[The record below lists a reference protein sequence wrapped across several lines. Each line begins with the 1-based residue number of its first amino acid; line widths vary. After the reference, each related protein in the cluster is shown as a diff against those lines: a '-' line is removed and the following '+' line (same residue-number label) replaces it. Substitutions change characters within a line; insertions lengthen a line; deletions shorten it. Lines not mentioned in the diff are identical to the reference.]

1 MTILKSMLRIA
12 APVALMAVSACAQN
26 FNARVN
32 RFQAM
37 PAPQGQTYF
46 VKAGDAK
53 LAGGLEFSTYANRV
67 GQKLTALGY
76 QPATSAG
83 AASFVVTL
91 AYGVDDGKEKVRSVP
106 GFGGCYGYYDPWCR
120 SGFGYAGYG
129 GFGYGG
135 RGYYGGPHNWR
146 GGGYA
151 FGFYDPFLFGS
162 GFGDEVESY
171 TVFTSDLNMKIEKA
185 GTGER
190 LFEGSAKALSLNDN
204 LTYLVP
210 NLIEAMFTGFPGN
223 SGETVRITVAPQKK
237 GG

>member
-1 MTILKSMLRIA
+1 MTILKSVLRFA
-12 APVALMAVSACAQN
+12 APVALLAVSACAQN

-37 PAPQGQTYF
+37 PAPQGQSYF
-46 VKAGDAK
+46 VKAGDTK
-53 LAGGLEFSTYANRV
+53 LAGGLEFSTYASRV
-67 GQKLTALGY
+67 GQKLSALGY
-76 QPATSAG
+76 QAAPSPD

-91 AYGVDDGKEKVRSVP
+91 AYGIDEGKEKIRSVP
-106 GFGGCYGYYDPWCR
+106 GMSGCYGYYDPWCR
-120 SGFGYAGYG
+120 G
-129 GFGYGG
+129 GFGYYGMG
-135 RGYYGGPHNWR
+135 FGYGSRGYYGSPHNWR

-151 FGFYDPFLFGS
+151 FGYYDPFLFGS
-162 GFGDEVESY
+162 GFGDEVERY
-171 TVFTSDLNMKIEKA
+171 TVFTSDLNMKIEKN

-190 LFEGSAKALSLNDN
+190 LFEGNAKALSLNDN
-204 LTYLVP
+204 MTYLVP